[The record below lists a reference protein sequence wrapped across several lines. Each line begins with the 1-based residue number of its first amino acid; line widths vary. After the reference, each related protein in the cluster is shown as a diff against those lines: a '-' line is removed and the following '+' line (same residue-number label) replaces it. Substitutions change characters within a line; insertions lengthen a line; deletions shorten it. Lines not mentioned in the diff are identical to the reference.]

1 MVRLRGKGWMKN
13 VITVYLNKAFSC
25 RYPIKAE
32 YLNTASENYIYVPK
46 NLIPSTSLLLEPMS
60 FQAEYKR
67 NFKSL

>member
-1 MVRLRGKGWMKN
+1 MLLLY
-13 VITVYLNKAFSC
+13 IL
-25 RYPIKAE
+25 IKHFHADIQSKQFFCE

-67 NFKSL
+67 NFISL